1 MPRIENPEIKTV
13 HGYLEIA
20 HFIPISPCS
29 KDDAKGEKMGVCFA
43 VGITYTYCAR
53 LYRYADNVN

>member
-29 KDDAKGEKMGVCFA
+29 KDDAKGEKNGSMLCCRN
-43 VGITYTYCAR
+43 Y
-53 LYRYADNVN
+53 LYLLCKVIQIRR